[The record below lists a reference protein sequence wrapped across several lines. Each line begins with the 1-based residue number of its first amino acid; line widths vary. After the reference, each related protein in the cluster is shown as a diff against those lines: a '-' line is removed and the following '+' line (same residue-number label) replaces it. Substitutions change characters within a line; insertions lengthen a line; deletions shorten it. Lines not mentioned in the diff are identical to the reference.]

1 MVKAIITYRVS
12 YSFSIVCEMITIQTI
27 VASIVR
33 ERMHICICINYK
45 KAEGTL
51 SERMK
56 ETNKRGEGETEKAR
70 RCV

>member
-33 ERMHICICINYK
+33 KEVSRDYK
-45 KAEGTL
+45 SWNIL
-51 SERMK
+51 
-56 ETNKRGEGETEKAR
+56 
-70 RCV
+70 